1 MKKKGI
7 CKRLQKSGSTSEGL
21 KINDQLEF
29 DVMIVVNGENI
40 RISNIVEY
48 PGYAHLKLKQP
59 SKEKKKDNVQRF
71 MDSHD
76 IYISPAIFMR
86 EYFDEMKNIL
96 SIEENERLNMEIEMK
111 KIGPSVCLI
120 FKQDNGDTWFKA
132 DIVPTIE
139 IEKNGKST

>member
-59 SKEKKKDNVQRF
+59 SKEKKKTMSRDLWI
-71 MDSHD
+71 HT
-76 IYISPAIFMR
+76 IFT
-86 EYFDEMKNIL
+86 YPLPF
-96 SIEENERLNMEIEMK
+96 S
-111 KIGPSVCLI
+111 
-120 FKQDNGDTWFKA
+120 
-132 DIVPTIE
+132 
-139 IEKNGKST
+139 